1 VSDSNKTEQPTTR
14 RIQKAREKGHFPT
27 AKMMLGAVQF
37 LAFLAILFG
46 GFEAYTTGLMDI
58 MPRFLNGAAGQEL
71 SASELLAL
79 VQHLLWV
86 AFAPLAAAGAVMLA
100 VIVFFQFAVTQFGVS
115 FKPAAPDLSRLSP
128 LGRLRDLPR
137 QNILGALQALVL
149 IPVFLYAMYAIYTDN
164 FNAFLR
170 LPLTSL
176 PVAMSELGGSLKGLL
191 WKAGMIFAVFGAVEF
206 VRERRHYLK
215 RLRMSKQEVRDEM
228 KESEGNPQMRMR
240 IRRLMRDLGRR
251 QMISSIPK
259 ATVVIVNPT
268 HYAVAIRYET
278 DRMNAPVVVAKARN
292 YLALRIR
299 ELAASSGIPV
309 VENPP
314 LARALYQVAEV
325 GQEIPPQMYRA
336 VAEVLA
342 WIHTFTQ
349 KHRRP

>member
-1 VSDSNKTEQPTTR
+1 MSDSNKTEQPTVR
-14 RIQKAREKGHFPT
+14 RIQKAREQGHFPT
-27 AKMMLGAVQF
+27 AKMLLGAVQF
-37 LAFLAILFG
+37 LAFLGILFA
-46 GFEAYTTGLMDI
+46 GFEAYTTTLMDL
-58 MPRFLNGAAGQEL
+58 MRRFLTRAAGQDL
-71 SASELLAL
+71 TTSELLAL
-79 VQHLLWV
+79 SRDLLWV
-86 AFAPLAAAGAVMLA
+86 AFAPLAAAGLLIIV
-100 VIVFFQFAVTQFGVS
+100 VIVLFQFAVTQFGVS
-115 FKPAAPDLSRLSP
+115 FKNVSPNLTRLSP

-137 QNILGALQALVL
+137 QNLLGVIQAILL
-149 IPVFLYAMYAIYTDN
+149 IPLFLYAMYAIYTDN
-164 FNAFLR
+164 FHTFLR

-176 PVAMSELGGSLKGLL
+176 SAAMTELGGSLKGLL
-191 WKAGMIFAVFGAVEF
+191 WKAAAIFAVFGAVEF

-215 RLRMSKQEVRDEM
+215 RLRMSKQEIQDEM
-228 KESEGNPQMRMR
+228 KESEGNPHVRMR
-240 IRRLMRDLGRR
+240 IRRMMREVGRR
-251 QMISSIPK
+251 QMIKSIPK
-259 ATVVIVNPT
+259 ATAVIVNPT

-278 DRMNAPVVVAKARN
+278 DSMNAPVVVAKARN

-349 KHRRP
+349 KHARR